1 MIFKVSSNVSHS
13 VIKTVEYF
21 SPNCYTVTVIALEQ
35 ELFWLL
41 MPQANS
47 DFSPSCSFGQ
57 EASKC
62 HKSGPTFK
70 SDYNVINNF
79 ECNNREIVSDSYS
92 TSQSDKNHRKQSG
105 PKGCVYMLRL
115 L

>member
-1 MIFKVSSNVSHS
+1 MIFKVPSNVSHS

-35 ELFWLL
+35 ELYWLL

-47 DFSPSCSFGQ
+47 DFSPSCSFGR

-79 ECNNREIVSDSYS
+79 DATIGRLYQIPIVLHKV
-92 TSQSDKNHRKQSG
+92 TKTTGNKVVLRG
-105 PKGCVYMLRL
+105 VYIC
-115 L
+115 